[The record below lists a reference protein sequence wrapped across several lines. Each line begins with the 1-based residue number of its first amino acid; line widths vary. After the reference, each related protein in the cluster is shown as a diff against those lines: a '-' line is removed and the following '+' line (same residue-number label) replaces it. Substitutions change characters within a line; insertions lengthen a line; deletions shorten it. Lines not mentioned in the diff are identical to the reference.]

1 MGVSR
6 DWPEAASLWRCAELG
21 GMEFLAARY
30 LTHSFTPHAHETYAI
45 GVVTQGALAF
55 NYRAEQEVVAAGDSM
70 LINPG
75 QMHTGRAVGSHG
87 STYRM
92 FYPSAEILMEVA
104 GEIAGKPQRLPAFP
118 VSRVHDPVLAD
129 LVLSLHR
136 GSQNASISPLEC
148 ESRLLDVLARL
159 IGLHADESDSVHES
173 RPWHSSVRH
182 AVEFLQTHYAENVS
196 LQQLASVENLS
207 QFYLLRTF
215 RNTVGVPPHVYQMQL
230 RVRHARELLL
240 RGFSPVQVAAE
251 TGFADQSHLTRSF
264 RRVTGVTPGQYQR
277 TRSPR

>member
-1 MGVSR
+1 
-6 DWPEAASLWRCAELG
+6 
-21 GMEFLAARY
+21 MEFLAGPLPHSQLYATRARDVRY
-30 LTHSFTPHAHETYAI
+30 WRRDAGCI
-45 GVVTQGALAF
+45 VVQLPC
-55 NYRAEQEVVAAGDSM
+55 RAGSSGRGDIM

-92 FYPSAEILMEVA
+92 FYPSTEILMEVA

-118 VSRVHDPVLAD
+118 VSRVHDPALAD

-136 GSQNASISPLEC
+136 GSENASISPLEC
-148 ESRLLDVLARL
+148 DSRLLDVLARL
-159 IGLHADESDSVHES
+159 IELHADESDSMREG

-182 AVEFLQTHYAENVS
+182 AVEYLQAHYAENVS

-230 RVRHARELLL
+230 RVSHARELLL

-251 TGFADQSHLTRSF
+251 TGFADQESSHQILSAGHRCDTRSIS
-264 RRVTGVTPGQYQR
+264 TDP
-277 TRSPR
+277 